1 MDTSLKIVQV
11 LVSKGFNFFTGVPDS
26 TLAGIIAELTQ
37 QNRYLSSVREDEAI
51 GIAAGAF
58 LAGKSPVVLMQ
69 NSGLGNSLNALTSL
83 NLIYSIPCLLLIS
96 WRGYQGNDAPEHLIM
111 GECCTEILSA
121 VSIAHRVMQR
131 NSIVEDITWAKT
143 QIEANNV
150 PVALMLTQ
158 ATLK

>member
-26 TLAGIIAELTQ
+26 TLAGIIEELTQ

-121 VSIAHRVMQR
+121 VSIAHRVIQR

>member
-83 NLIYSIPCLLLIS
+83 NLIYSIPCLLHC
-96 WRGYQGNDAPEHLIM
+96 WKYAP
-111 GECCTEILSA
+111 
-121 VSIAHRVMQR
+121 
-131 NSIVEDITWAKT
+131 NK
-143 QIEANNV
+143 
-150 PVALMLTQ
+150 
-158 ATLK
+158 